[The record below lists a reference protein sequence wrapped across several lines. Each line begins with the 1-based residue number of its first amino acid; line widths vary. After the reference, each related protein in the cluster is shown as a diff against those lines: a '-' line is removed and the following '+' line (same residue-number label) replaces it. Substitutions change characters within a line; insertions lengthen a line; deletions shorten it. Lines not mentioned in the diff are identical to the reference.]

1 MSAKELFGVEKPIIA
16 LLHLRALPGDP
27 AYNKAGGLNY
37 IIDTAA
43 AELRALQDGGMD
55 AVLFANEYSYPFQMK
70 ADYVTVSTMAFVT
83 GKLHSEIRIPYGM
96 NVVKNPLATLDLAV
110 ATGATFIRSAFTGV
124 YTGELGVYE
133 ANPAEVVRRK
143 CYLDAQSIKMFCKV
157 NPEADAYLGQRSYQ
171 TITRSIVHNCA
182 PDALCVSGSSAGSET
197 DTAFL
202 REIGSYAGG
211 VPVICNT
218 GCNAE
223 NVTEKLKYCDG
234 VCVGSAFKKDGK
246 TENTVDPDRVKR
258 FMDVVRTFRENLH

>member
-1 MSAKELFGVEKPIIA
+1 
-16 LLHLRALPGDP
+16 
-27 AYNKAGGLNY
+27 
-37 IIDTAA
+37 
-43 AELRALQDGGMD
+43 
-55 AVLFANEYSYPFQMK
+55 
-70 ADYVTVSTMAFVT
+70 
-83 GKLHSEIRIPYGM
+83 
-96 NVVKNPLATLDLAV
+96 
-110 ATGATFIRSAFTGV
+110 
-124 YTGELGVYE
+124 
-133 ANPAEVVRRK
+133 
-143 CYLDAQSIKMFCKV
+143 MFCKV